1 LPKKTF
7 TAALEAKGELV
18 VQLKENQ
25 KNLLREVSE
34 GCDYFKAESR
44 TSSLEKSRNRIESR
58 IVEVFDIHTCLIES
72 HDWKPLISRAVRVK
86 RHTELFDY
94 KEEAWKKRSET
105 AYYLCTH
112 SYTAERAATIIREHW
127 HSENRNHYVRDVSL
141 GEDSSRIRTNAGI
154 FARLRSFAL
163 NIFRF
168 NKVKNVREALF
179 ENALDFNNLMAMEGI
194 MT

>member
-1 LPKKTF
+1 M
-7 TAALEAKGELV
+7 

-34 GCDYFKAESR
+34 GCNYYSPDSR
-44 TSSLEKSRNRIESR
+44 VVLLEKSRNRVESR
-58 IVEVFDIHTCLIES
+58 IVEVFNVQTCLIES
-72 HDWKPLISRAVRVK
+72 QDWKPLISRAVRVK
-86 RHTELFDY
+86 RYTELYDH
-94 KEEAWKKRSET
+94 KEKTWKNRSET
-105 AYYLCTH
+105 AYYLCSH
-112 SYTAERAATIIREHW
+112 EYTAERVATIIREHW

-163 NIFRF
+163 NILRF
-168 NKVKNVREALF
+168 NKIKNIREALF
-179 ENALDFNNLMAMEGI
+179 ENALDFRGLMAMQGI